1 MAINQDADVAVDENA
16 VATDTNAVQASDTP
30 DIYEQLAEKAQA
42 LRDAEEGNAGEVV
55 DGKPKTDVNSQ
66 VDAALNVV
74 DDLEHT
80 LVKVKLDGQEQEM
93 KLSDVVR
100 GFQKESVASK
110 RLNEA
115 TAMRKEAEELLAK
128 AKSAPVNNEE
138 QIQQN
143 QQSAGDDVK
152 VVAKSAIEA
161 LLNGDEVGAAEA
173 LERLAN
179 RRGNS
184 TEQANT
190 SDVAQEVKRQ
200 LEVDSALTE
209 FQAEYAD
216 VVSDP
221 YLAGI
226 TNNFLKEE
234 MQTGAHGGMS
244 DALKAAGDK
253 ARDWLANLTG
263 KKTDNQSSTIRNDR
277 VAKKA
282 GMEQVPAN
290 SASAASLSEPEES
303 AADVINQM
311 RKERGLVT

>member
-1 MAINQDADVAVDENA
+1 MAINKDADVAGDENA

-42 LRDAEEGNAGEVV
+42 LRDSEDASESYGE
-55 DGKPKTDVNSQ
+55 PKTDVSSQ

-74 DDLEHT
+74 NDYEHT

-115 TAMRKEAEELLAK
+115 TAKLKEADEYLAK
-128 AKSAPVNNEE
+128 VKSTPVNE
-138 QIQQN
+138 QQN
-143 QQSAGDDVK
+143 QQYAGDDVK

-161 LLNGDEVGAAEA
+161 LLNGDEEGAAEA

-190 SDVAQEVKRQ
+190 SDVALEVKRQ

-221 YLAGI
+221 YLADI

-234 MQTGAHGGMS
+234 MQTGEHGGMS

-263 KKTDNQSSTIRNDR
+263 KKTENQRSTIRNDR

>member
-1 MAINQDADVAVDENA
+1 M
-16 VATDTNAVQASDTP
+16 
-30 DIYEQLAEKAQA
+30 
-42 LRDAEEGNAGEVV
+42 
-55 DGKPKTDVNSQ
+55 NSQ
-66 VDAALNVV
+66 IDAALVLV
-74 DDLEHT
+74 DDLDHKA
-80 LVKVKLDGQEQEM
+80 VRIKLDGLVQEM

-100 GFQKESVASK
+100 GFQKEAVASK

-115 TAMRKEAEELLAK
+115 TAKLKEADEYLAK
-128 AKSAPVNNEE
+128 VKSTPVNE
-138 QIQQN
+138 QQN
-143 QQSAGDDVK
+143 QQNAGDDVK

-161 LLNGDEVGAAEA
+161 LLNGDEEGAAEA

-190 SDVAQEVKRQ
+190 SDVALEVKRQ

-209 FQAEYAD
+209 FQADYAD

-221 YLAGI
+221 YLAER
-226 TNNFLKEE
+226 TNSFLKEV
-234 MQTGAHGGMS
+234 MQTGEHGNFS
-244 DALKAAGDK
+244 EALKAAGDK
-253 ARDWLANLTG
+253 TRDWLANLTG
-263 KKTDNQSSTIRNDR
+263 KKTENQSSTIRNDR

-282 GMEQVPAN
+282 GMEQIPAN

>member
-1 MAINQDADVAVDENA
+1 MNMAINKDADVAGDENA
-16 VATDTNAVQASDTP
+16 VATDTNAEQSNDAP

-42 LRDAEEGNAGEVV
+42 LRESEDGNAGEVAQ
-55 DGKPKTDVNSQ
+55 DKPKTDVNSQ
-66 VDAALNVV
+66 VDAALVLV
-74 DDLEHT
+74 DDLDHKT
-80 LVKVKLDGQEQEM
+80 VRIKLDGQEQEM

-100 GFQKESVASK
+100 GFQKEAVASK

-115 TAMRKEAEELLAK
+115 TAKLKEADEYLAK
-128 AKSAPVNNEE
+128 AKSAPVNE
-138 QIQQN
+138 QQN
-143 QQSAGDDVK
+143 QQYAGDDVK

-161 LLNGDEVGAAEA
+161 LLNGDEEGAAEA

-190 SDVAQEVKRQ
+190 SDVALEVKRQ

-263 KKTDNQSSTIRNDR
+263 IKTYNQRSTIRNDR

-282 GMEQVPAN
+282 GMEQIPAN